1 MSKALQHKIKSFVM
15 RAGKLTN
22 GQKRA
27 VEELLPLYKLDETDV
42 FDAYAAFNNHNPVYL
57 DIGFGNGESLIHIAK
72 MYPEIN
78 FVGMEVHLPG
88 VGHLLINM
96 EKYNLQNI
104 RIYQFDGVEV
114 LKNCFTDNSIDAMH
128 IYFPDPWHKK
138 RHNKRRLIQVP
149 FIQSILPKLKLN
161 SRVHLATDWQEYA
174 LHMQEVFSEFTEFEN
189 IEKNNNFTK
198 RPDWR
203 PITKFERR
211 GINLGH
217 ESYDL
222 IYHINK
228 ELSTTTVKNKKL

>member
-1 MSKALQHKIKSFVM
+1 MPKAIQHKIRTFVM

-27 VEELLPLYKLDETDV
+27 IEELLPQYKLDETV
-42 FDAYAAFNNHNPVYL
+42 LFDNNKAFGNDNPVYL

-72 MYPEIN
+72 MHPEIN
-78 FVGMEVHLPG
+78 FIGMEVHLPG
-88 VGHLLINM
+88 VGHLLLNM
-96 EKYNLQNI
+96 EKFDLQNI

-114 LKNCFTDNSIDAMH
+114 LKHCFPENSIDAMH

-149 FIQSILPKLKLN
+149 FVQSLIPMMKPQ
-161 SRVHLATDWQEYA
+161 SRLHLATDWQPYA
-174 LHMQEVFSEFTEFEN
+174 IHMQEVLFEIPQFKN
-189 IEKNNNFTK
+189 IEKNNDFTK
-198 RPDWR
+198 KPDWR

-217 ESYDL
+217 DSYDL
-222 IYHINK
+222 VYHLNK
-228 ELSTTTVKNKKL
+228 

>member
-1 MSKALQHKIKSFVM
+1 M

-27 VEELLPLYKLDETDV
+27 IEELLPEFILNETEV
-42 FDAYAAFNNHNPVYL
+42 FDRQKVFGNNNPICL
-57 DIGFGNGESLIHIAK
+57 DIGFGNGESLIHIAR

-78 FVGMEVHLPG
+78 FIGMEVHLPG
-88 VGHLLINM
+88 VGHLLLNM
-96 EKYNLQNI
+96 EKYELKNI

-114 LKNCFTDNSIDAMH
+114 LKDCFIENSIDAMH

-149 FIQSILPKLKLN
+149 FIQSIIPKLKHK
-161 SRVHLATDWQEYA
+161 SRVHIATDWEHYA
-174 LHMQEVFSEFTEFEN
+174 LHIQEVFAEFPEFVN
-189 IEKNNNFTK
+189 IEKNNAFTQ

-217 ESYDL
+217 DSYDL
-222 IYHINK
+222 VYH
-228 ELSTTTVKNKKL
+228 LNKK